1 MQRIGRRGRV
11 RFRGSYMSRERVC
24 NGGATNRGLGVLSAS
39 TLNVRGKEST
49 GFLASSSG
57 MGFKRFAKLKRG
69 GSLKEF

>member
-24 NGGATNRGLGVLSAS
+24 NGGAPNRGLGVLSAS
-39 TLNVRGKEST
+39 TLNVRGKES